1 MEMFVIFIKIH
12 KFCTVQGRRIMAAPA
27 ENGVRKC
34 EGAHKNG
41 ASSPE
46 FELSMIEQLAESNG
60 AVIRKRSLSDQLLAK
75 KGDTKAFELSFL
87 GPSQYSAEESF
98 CQGSHNLAEQNRV
111 DSRDGVSVI
120 TPEGSPSHGEVGS
133 RTQKSYKSSPSP
145 LHKGS
150 RVWSN
155 SSQEL
160 EPTHQHQLSSSFDE
174 FTDVFQACDGD
185 HGVDTISGNG
195 ISMQDEGMKGVVYRI
210 RDLDSGKEF
219 VVDEFGT
226 DGTLEKFKDVDTGKE
241 LTLEE
246 FESSLGLYPVMQELK
261 RREREADRHSGDI
274 ESGQGSQA
282 GHVVVKKKGWLGN
295 IKGALLLRDSRDKS
309 AKQRDRG
316 YRSRNFD
323 RESSSKV
330 LQDKEGS
337 SKGSHDAQGSRIA
350 SDHRDVSSR
359 GGLHSGSATEGNSE
373 SASTWQWPQRIKV
386 RSRRKSCK
394 QLSELHLG
402 QKIEAHQGAIWT
414 MKFSCD
420 GHYLASAGQD
430 QVVCVWEI
438 VDHPLIVDSDGCGRG
453 GIIEN
458 GRSEAVLGRKSG
470 KVSSVKRKSA
480 DLNNKGPN
488 AKFFWLSNKAM
499 RSFRGHTAGVLDL
512 SWSHTQVQ
520 YYVERGLHSFCKVK
534 PFCWRNMGEVVSPL
548 RINIVGS
555 SKISAIHFQ
564 HGNFTG
570 MLKAMTIF
578 VVVHVTMSG
587 TFRDSGVSKR

>member
-1 MEMFVIFIKIH
+1 MEMFVILIKIH
-12 KFCTVQGRRIMAAPA
+12 KFCPVQGRRIMAAPA

-34 EGAHKNG
+34 EGAQKNG
-41 ASSPE
+41 GGSPG
-46 FELSMIEQLAESNG
+46 FELSLIEQLAESNG

-75 KGDTKAFELSFL
+75 KGDTKAFAVSFL

-98 CQGSHNLAEQNRV
+98 CQGSQDLAEQNRV
-111 DSRDGVSVI
+111 DSRDGISVI

-160 EPTHQHQLSSSFDE
+160 EPTHQHQPSSSFDE

-185 HGVDTISGNG
+185 HRVNTISGNG
-195 ISMQDEGMKGVVYRI
+195 ILMQDEGSKGAVYRI

-241 LTLEE
+241 LTLQE

-337 SKGSHDAQGSRIA
+337 SKGSHDAQGSRKA
-350 SDHRDVSSR
+350 GDHRDVSSR
-359 GGLHSGSATEGNSE
+359 GGLHSGSATEENSE

-394 QLSELHLG
+394 QLSDLHLG

-420 GHYLASAGQD
+420 GQYLASAGQD

-438 VDHPLIVDSDGCGRG
+438 VDHPLIVDSGGFLKYVRGFNFSIINCG
-453 GIIEN
+453 GIIEF
-458 GRSEAVLGRKSG
+458 
-470 KVSSVKRKSA
+470 
-480 DLNNKGPN
+480 DL
-488 AKFFWLSNKAM
+488 ALLQ
-499 RSFRGHTAGVLDL
+499 TV
-512 SWSHTQVQ
+512 
-520 YYVERGLHSFCKVK
+520 
-534 PFCWRNMGEVVSPL
+534 
-548 RINIVGS
+548 
-555 SKISAIHFQ
+555 
-564 HGNFTG
+564 
-570 MLKAMTIF
+570 
-578 VVVHVTMSG
+578 
-587 TFRDSGVSKR
+587 